1 VELASAKTVKE
12 LLERYRLRA
21 DKRFGQNFLVEA
33 GYLRQMV
40 EAVGIAPG
48 QTVYEV
54 GPGLGTLT
62 RGLVGAGA
70 RVVALEMDR
79 RLGAVHQETLAGLE
93 VEVIWGDALQFDWT
107 LVPPESLLASNLPY
121 NIATPLI
128 TRLLLSGRFGRIVAL
143 VQKEVALRMVALPGT
158 AEYGVLS
165 LRVQHHARAKRLFD
179 VPAGAFLPA
188 PKITSSVVRLEPNP
202 QPDDPALF
210 GLIEAAF
217 NQRRKT
223 LTNAL
228 RRAGYAPADVQAG
241 LESLGLR
248 SDIRGEALSL
258 EQFMGLKDVLAEAR
272 PNAKGAAGS

>member
-1 VELASAKTVKE
+1 
-12 LLERYRLRA
+12 
-21 DKRFGQNFLVEA
+21 LVE
-33 GYLRQMV
+33 
-40 EAVGIAPG
+40 
-48 QTVYEV
+48 
-54 GPGLGTLT
+54 
-62 RGLVGAGA
+62 AGA

-79 RLGAVHQETLAGLE
+79 RLEAVHQETLAGLE

-107 LVPPESLLASNLPY
+107 LVPPKSLFASNLPY

-179 VPAGAFLPA
+179 VPAGAFFPA

-258 EQFMGLKDVLAEAR
+258 EQFKGLKDVLAEVR
-272 PNAKGAAGS
+272 PNAKGMAGS